1 MNIEISIIDRRGY
14 SVEFSSVRI
23 ITMHTHTHTCF
34 VGDQMINLKYASTK
48 PIRIENEYNE
58 EYDYSDDGGI
68 VYNTD
73 YYEKP
78 RSSTRMHFDDVPPYD
93 NVEETDDAFYSMT
106 DVIYSFPKCKCG
118 QQISIINELI
128 FIRL

>member
-1 MNIEISIIDRRGY
+1 
-14 SVEFSSVRI
+14 
-23 ITMHTHTHTCF
+23 
-34 VGDQMINLKYASTK
+34 MINLKYASTK
-48 PIRIENEYNE
+48 TIRIENEYNE

-118 QQISIINELI
+118 QQISIIDELI
-128 FIRL
+128 LIRLWTLHCIECNDMLSKIGKKRIIVIIIRFSKKT